1 MRHLGT
7 LMLLAGLAMLLGPSL
22 WEGRRSL
29 MPDHAASQPFDPP
42 GQSTLSADD
51 MLPPWRGPEPRDQI
65 DG

>member
-7 LMLLAGLAMLLGPSL
+7 LMLLASVAMLLGPSL

-29 MPDHAASQPFDPP
+29 APEHAQTVPFDPP
-42 GQSTLSADD
+42 GQSTLRADD
-51 MLPPWRGPEPRDQI
+51 RLPPWRGPGPRDQK

>member
-7 LMLLAGLAMLLGPSL
+7 LMLLASLAMLLGPSL

-29 MPDHAASQPFDPP
+29 MPEHAESLPFDPP
-42 GQSTLSADD
+42 GQSTLRADD
-51 MLPPWRGPEPRDQI
+51 LLPPWRGPKPRDQK